1 MFHVSPLFGDHA
13 ILPAGKETR
22 IFGTADDGECIHA
35 ALADASGAVR
45 GEGECIA
52 QGGRFLLRLPPQEAD
67 GAALTLT
74 LQSGTHQAVSA
85 DVRVG
90 YLFMAGGQSNMEW
103 SLWNAQDGQA
113 LIPTHHDPELRYFN
127 VPRESVEDKAEKAFA
142 DTRWQQILP
151 HQGGDISGVAY
162 FFAREV
168 RQKTGVPVGI
178 VGCNWGGTSIL
189 SWMDEAALAA
199 CPAASHA
206 AAEYERSIEG
216 ISLSDWSE
224 RQAAF
229 EQEMA
234 DWNAAVAAIKAEDAS
249 LPWPEIEKRV
259 GVCPWHPP
267 IGPGSPYRPGQLARS
282 MVSRIVPM
290 ALTGIL
296 FYQGESDCDRA
307 SDYGELLITLV
318 RRWRTLLRDPELPF
332 YNVQLPM
339 YIDAAAQDDFT
350 WAVLRQQQEMAWK
363 TLRRSHLAVMIDGGE
378 FGNIHPLDKKTPGQR
393 LARLFLEEMSH
404 VPHAQPWATGKATH
418 GDVLTVTVSQPV
430 QGEGKLFEVAG
441 ASGAYV
447 PAQAEVDGCCI
458 RLHAEGVPCPVKARY
473 AWVNWAEVSVFSADG
488 LPLAPFVL
496 ED

>member
-1 MFHVSPLFGDHA
+1 MFKGSPLFGDHA
-13 ILPAGKETR
+13 ILPADKEIR

-35 ALADASGAVR
+35 ALTDADGAVL
-45 GEGECIA
+45 GEGECTA
-52 QGGRFLLRLPPQEAD
+52 QGGCFLLRLPPQKAD
-67 GAALTLT
+67 GGALTLT
-74 LQSGTHQAVSA
+74 LTSQTQQTISS
-85 DVRVG
+85 DVCVG

-103 SLWNAQDGQA
+103 SLWNARDGQE
-113 LIPTHHDPELRYFN
+113 IISTHNDPELRYFN
-127 VPRESVEDKAEKAFA
+127 VPRESVEDKAEKAFS

-151 HQGGDISGVAY
+151 HQGGDMSGVAY

-189 SWMDEAALAA
+189 SWMDEAALEA
-199 CPAASHA
+199 CPAASRA

-216 ISLSDWSE
+216 ITLADWSE
-224 RQAAF
+224 KQAAF

-234 DWNAAVAAIKAEDAS
+234 DWNAKVAEVKAEDAS

-282 MVSRIVPM
+282 MVSRITPM

-296 FYQGESDCDRA
+296 FYQGESDAERA
-307 SDYGELLITLV
+307 ADYGELLITLV
-318 RRWRTLLRDPELPF
+318 RRWRTLFHDATLPF
-332 YNVQLPM
+332 FNVQLPM
-339 YIDAAAQDDFT
+339 YIEAGAKDDFS
-350 WAVLRQQQEMAWK
+350 WAVLRQAQEMVWK
-363 TLRRSHLAVMIDGGE
+363 ALRNSHLAVMIDGGE
-378 FGNIHPLDKKTPGQR
+378 FGNIHPLDKKTPGER
-393 LARLFLEEMSH
+393 LAQIFLEELNHS
-404 VPHAQPWATGKATH
+404 PHAQPWATEKSTH
-418 GDVLTVTVSQPV
+418 GSVLTVTVSQPV